1 MVISEQMSRNARI
14 GSSLHDVVDL
24 RVALRA
30 RTQWLE
36 RVESVARRRRAEL
49 DRTVPKRRA
58 AEQLGVSVPTLDRWI
73 KRGRIPT
80 GQRPETG
87 REELVTGPLLEL
99 AVEVELLRG
108 SGVRHPLQQAIER
121 VEERDR
127 ERGVTRGLP
136 MGVRGFYPDQ
146 RLDRRHDFETLTEA
160 ERVTQAIELSKVGT
174 RLAVAGA
181 KARARQ

>member
-1 MVISEQMSRNARI
+1 MR
-14 GSSLHDVVDL
+14 DVVDL

-30 RTQWLE
+30 RTPWLE

-49 DRTVPKRRA
+49 DQTVPKRRA

-80 GQRPETG
+80 RQRSETG
-87 REELVTGPLLEL
+87 REELVTAPLLEL
-99 AVEVELLRG
+99 AVEVELLRI
-108 SGVRHPLQQAIER
+108 SGVRHPLRQAIAR

-127 ERGVTRGLP
+127 TRGVTRGLP
-136 MGVRGFYPDQ
+136 MGVPGFYPDQ
-146 RLDRRHDFETLTEA
+146 RLDRRRDFETLTAA

-181 KARARQ
+181 KSRARR